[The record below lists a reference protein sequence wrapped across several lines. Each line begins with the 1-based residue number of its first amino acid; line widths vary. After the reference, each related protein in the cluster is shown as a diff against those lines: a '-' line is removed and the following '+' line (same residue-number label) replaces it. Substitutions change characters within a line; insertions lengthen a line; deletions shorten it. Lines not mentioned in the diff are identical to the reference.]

1 MSPEEQ
7 VVSGMGTIIGRK
19 NEIRQL
25 TDYYNSGRAE
35 FVAIYGRRRIGKTYL
50 VRNVFRG
57 RFCFEMSGS
66 IGAGSEAQLSNFV
79 HALYDY
85 GYHTDGSLKTWTDA
99 FFALRSILKERIGK
113 GERLVLFI
121 DELPCLDT
129 SKSGFLQAFE
139 HFWNSWASDHNEIML
154 IVCGSAT
161 SWMVGNLIDSH
172 GGLHNRITHEIHL
185 APFSLAET
193 EEMLLAS
200 GFVWHRLS
208 ILQAYSIMGG
218 VPYYLGLLEKDKS
231 LEANIDRL
239 FFAERGE
246 LRREYHRLYASL
258 FKNSEIYTKVIEA
271 LASCK
276 QGLTRKQ
283 IAEKIKSASG
293 GSLTKVIKELVNC
306 DFVRGYN
313 TRERKIKQKDQIYQ
327 LTDLYTL
334 FYMQFCHKATT
345 DEHYWTNIMGK
356 PVQNT
361 WYGLSFERICMLHIP
376 QIKNKLGIDRIH
388 TEYYSWR
395 SRESESAAQIDLII
409 ERADNLANVCEIK
422 YSQLPYSITKEEESR
437 IRNRIADF
445 VSETGIR
452 TGVLPTMITTFGIR
466 NNAYSSI
473 AQVSLTMDDLFE

>member
-1 MSPEEQ
+1 ME
-7 VVSGMGTIIGRK
+7 TIIGRK
-19 NEIRQL
+19 DEIRQL

-35 FVAIYGRRRIGKTYL
+35 LIALYGRRRIGKTYL
-50 VRNVFRG
+50 VRNVFRD

-66 IGAGSEAQLSNFV
+66 IGAGSEAQMSNFV
-79 HALYDY
+79 HALHDY
-85 GYHTDGSLKTWTDA
+85 GYTGDDSPKTWTDA
-99 FFALRSILKERIGK
+99 FFALRALLKERIGK

-121 DELPCLDT
+121 DDLPCLDT
-129 SKSGFLQAFE
+129 PKSGFLQAFE
-139 HFWNSWASDHNEIML
+139 HFWNSWASDHSEIML

-161 SWMVGNLIDSH
+161 SWMVSNLIDSH
-172 GGLHNRITHEIHL
+172 GGLHNRITHEMHL
-185 APFSLAET
+185 APFTLAET
-193 EEMLLAS
+193 EEMLLAG
-200 GFVWHRLS
+200 GFAWPRLL
-208 ILQAYSIMGG
+208 ILQAYTIMGG

-246 LRREYHRLYASL
+246 LKREYQRLYASL
-258 FKNSEIYTKVIEA
+258 FKNSETYMKVIEA

-283 IAEKIKSASG
+283 IAERIKTASG
-293 GSLTKVIKELVNC
+293 GSLTKVIKELFNC

-345 DEHYWTNIMGK
+345 DEHYWTNMMGK
-356 PVQNT
+356 PLQNT
-361 WYGLSFERICMLHIP
+361 WYGLSLERVCMLHIQ
-376 QIKNKLGIDRIH
+376 QIKKRLGIDRIH

-395 SRESESAAQIDLII
+395 SRESVPAAQIDLII
-409 ERADNLANVCEIK
+409 ERADNLTNVCEIK
-422 YSQLPYSITKEEESR
+422 YSQLPYTITKEEESR

-452 TGVLPTMITTFGIR
+452 TGILPTMITTFGIR
-466 NNAYSSI
+466 HNAYSSI
-473 AQVSLTMDDLFE
+473 AQASLTMDDLFE

>member
-1 MSPEEQ
+1 ME
-7 VVSGMGTIIGRK
+7 TFIGRK

-35 FVAIYGRRRIGKTYL
+35 FIAIYGRRRIGKTYL

-57 RFCFEMSGS
+57 KFCFEMSGS
-66 IGAGSEAQLSNFV
+66 IGAGSEAQISNFV
-79 HALYDY
+79 HALHDY
-85 GYHTDGSLKTWTDA
+85 GYNTDDSPMTWTDA
-99 FFALRSILKERIGK
+99 FFALRSLLKEQIGK
-113 GERLVLFI
+113 GKRLVLFI

-129 SKSGFLQAFE
+129 PKSGFLQAFE
-139 HFWNSWASDHNEIML
+139 HFWNSWASDHHEIML

-185 APFSLAET
+185 APFTLAET
-193 EEMLLAS
+193 EEMLLAN
-200 GFVWHRLS
+200 GFAWHRLS

-218 VPYYLGLLEKDKS
+218 IPYYLGLLERDKN

-246 LRREYHRLYASL
+246 LKREYNRLYASL
-258 FKNSEIYTKVIEA
+258 FKKSEIYMKVIEA

-283 IAEKIKSASG
+283 ISEKIKATSG
-293 GSLTKVIKELVNC
+293 GTLTKVIRELVNC

-327 LTDLYTL
+327 LSDLYTL

-345 DEHYWTNIMGK
+345 DEHYWTNMMGK
-356 PVQNT
+356 PLQNT
-361 WYGLSFERICMLHIP
+361 WYGLSFERVCMLHIP
-376 QIKNKLGIDRIH
+376 QIKKKLGIDHIH

-395 SRESESAAQIDLII
+395 SRESVPAAQIDLII
-409 ERADNLANVCEIK
+409 ERADNLTNVCEIK
-422 YSQLPYSITKEEESR
+422 YSQLPYSITKEEDTH

-445 VSETGIR
+445 VSETNIR
-452 TGVLPTMITTFGIR
+452 TGILFTMITTFGIR

-473 AQVSLTMDDLFE
+473 AQASLTIDDLFQP

>member
-1 MSPEEQ
+1 ME
-7 VVSGMGTIIGRK
+7 TFIGRK

-35 FVAIYGRRRIGKTYL
+35 FIAIYGRRRIGKTYL

-57 RFCFEMSGS
+57 KFCFEMSGS
-66 IGAGSEAQLSNFV
+66 IGAGSEAQISNFV
-79 HALYDY
+79 HALHDY
-85 GYHTDGSLKTWTDA
+85 GYNTDDSPMTWTDA
-99 FFALRSILKERIGK
+99 FFALRSILKEQIGK
-113 GERLVLFI
+113 GKRLVLFI

-129 SKSGFLQAFE
+129 PKSGFLQAFE
-139 HFWNSWASDHNEIML
+139 HFWNSWASDHHEIML

-185 APFSLAET
+185 APFTLAET
-193 EEMLLAS
+193 EEMLLAN
-200 GFVWHRLS
+200 GFAWHRLS

-218 VPYYLGLLEKDKS
+218 IPYYLGLLERDKN

-246 LRREYHRLYASL
+246 LKREYNRLYASL
-258 FKNSEIYTKVIEA
+258 FKKSEIYMKVIEA

-283 IAEKIKSASG
+283 ISEKIKATSG
-293 GSLTKVIKELVNC
+293 GTLTKVIRELVNC

-327 LTDLYTL
+327 LSDLYTL

-345 DEHYWTNIMGK
+345 DEHYWTNMMGK
-356 PVQNT
+356 PLQNT
-361 WYGLSFERICMLHIP
+361 WYGLSFERVCMLHIP
-376 QIKNKLGIDRIH
+376 QIKKKLGIDHIH

-395 SRESESAAQIDLII
+395 SRESVPAAQIDLII
-409 ERADNLANVCEIK
+409 ERADNLTNVCEIK
-422 YSQLPYSITKEEESR
+422 YSQLPYSITKEEDTH

-445 VSETGIR
+445 VSETNIR
-452 TGVLPTMITTFGIR
+452 TGILFTMITTFGIR
-466 NNAYSSI
+466 NNACSSI
-473 AQVSLTMDDLFE
+473 AQASLTIDDLFQP

>member
-1 MSPEEQ
+1 ME
-7 VVSGMGTIIGRK
+7 TFIGRK

-35 FVAIYGRRRIGKTYL
+35 FIAIYGRRRIGKTYL

-57 RFCFEMSGS
+57 KFCFEMSGS
-66 IGAGSEAQLSNFV
+66 IGAGSEAQISNFV
-79 HALYDY
+79 HALHDY
-85 GYHTDGSLKTWTDA
+85 GYNTDDSPMTWTDA
-99 FFALRSILKERIGK
+99 FFALRSILKEQIGK
-113 GERLVLFI
+113 GKRLVLFI

-129 SKSGFLQAFE
+129 PKSGFLQAFE
-139 HFWNSWASDHNEIML
+139 HFWNSWASDHHEIML

-185 APFSLAET
+185 APFTLAET
-193 EEMLLAS
+193 EEMLLAN
-200 GFVWHRLS
+200 GFAWHRLS

-218 VPYYLGLLEKDKS
+218 IPYYLGLLERDKN

-246 LRREYHRLYASL
+246 LKREYNRLYASL
-258 FKNSEIYTKVIEA
+258 FKKSEIYMKVIEA

-283 IAEKIKSASG
+283 ISEKIKATSG
-293 GSLTKVIKELVNC
+293 GTLTKVIRELVNC

-327 LTDLYTL
+327 LSDLYTL

-345 DEHYWTNIMGK
+345 DEHYWTNMMGK
-356 PVQNT
+356 PLQNT
-361 WYGLSFERICMLHIP
+361 WYGLSFERVCMLHIP
-376 QIKNKLGIDRIH
+376 QIKKKLGIDHIH

-395 SRESESAAQIDLII
+395 SRESVPAAQIDLII
-409 ERADNLANVCEIK
+409 ERADNLTNVCEIK
-422 YSQLPYSITKEEESR
+422 YSQQPYSITKEEDTR

-445 VSETGIR
+445 VSETNIR
-452 TGVLPTMITTFGIR
+452 TGILFTMITTFGMR

-473 AQVSLTMDDLFE
+473 AQASLTIDDLFQP

>member
-1 MSPEEQ
+1 ME
-7 VVSGMGTIIGRK
+7 TIIGRK
-19 NEIRQL
+19 NEIKQL

-35 FVAIYGRRRIGKTYL
+35 FIAIYGRRRIGKTYL

-57 RFCFEMSGS
+57 QFCFEMSGS
-66 IGAGSEAQLSNFV
+66 IGAGSEAQMSNFV
-79 HALYDY
+79 HALHDY
-85 GYHTDGSLKTWTDA
+85 GYHTNVSPKTWTDA

-121 DELPCLDT
+121 DELQCLDT
-129 SKSGFLQAFE
+129 PKSGFLQAFE
-139 HFWNSWASDHNEIML
+139 HFWNSWASDHSEIML

-200 GFVWHRLS
+200 GFMWHRLS

-231 LEANIDRL
+231 LEGNIDCL
-239 FFAERGE
+239 FFSERGE

-258 FKNSEIYTKVIEA
+258 FKNSEIYMKVIEA

-361 WYGLSFERICMLHIP
+361 WYGLSFERVCMLHIP
-376 QIKNKLGIDRIH
+376 QIKKKLGIDRIH

-395 SRESESAAQIDLII
+395 SRESEPAAQIDLII
-409 ERADNLANVCEIK
+409 ERADNMTNVCEIK

-452 TGVLPTMITTFGIR
+452 TGILPTMITTFGIR

-473 AQVSLTMDDLFE
+473 AQVSLTMDDLFEW

>member
-1 MSPEEQ
+1 MNCME
-7 VVSGMGTIIGRK
+7 TFIGRK

-25 TDYYNSGRAE
+25 TEYYNSGKAE

-50 VRNVFRG
+50 VRNVFRDK
-57 RFCFEMSGS
+57 FCFDMSGS
-66 IGAGSEAQLSNFV
+66 IGAGIEAQMSNFV
-79 HALYDY
+79 HALHDY
-85 GYHTDGSLKTWTDA
+85 GYCSDVEPKTWTDA
-99 FFALRSILKERIGK
+99 FFALRSLLKEQIGK
-113 GERLVLFI
+113 GHRLVLFI

-129 SKSGFLQAFE
+129 PKSGFLQAFE
-139 HFWNSWASDHNEIML
+139 HFWNSWASDHSEIML

-185 APFSLAET
+185 APFTLAET
-193 EEMLLAS
+193 EEMLLAN
-200 GFVWHRLS
+200 GFAWHRLS

-218 VPYYLGLLEKDKS
+218 IPYYLGLLEKDKS

-246 LRREYHRLYASL
+246 LKREYQRLYASL
-258 FKNSEIYTKVIEA
+258 FKNSETYMKVIEA

-283 IAEKIKSASG
+283 IAERIKTASG
-293 GSLTKVIKELVNC
+293 GSLTKVIKELFNC

-345 DEHYWTNIMGK
+345 DEHYWTNMMGK
-356 PVQNT
+356 PLQNT
-361 WYGLSFERICMLHIP
+361 WYGLSLERVCMLHIQ
-376 QIKNKLGIDRIH
+376 QIKKRLGIDRIH

-395 SRESESAAQIDLII
+395 SRESVPAAQIDLII
-409 ERADNLANVCEIK
+409 ERADNLTNVCEIK
-422 YSQLPYSITKEEESR
+422 YSQLPYTITKEEESR

-452 TGVLPTMITTFGIR
+452 TGILPTMITTFGIR
-466 NNAYSSI
+466 HNAYSSI
-473 AQVSLTMDDLFE
+473 AQASLTMDDLFE

>member
-1 MSPEEQ
+1 
-7 VVSGMGTIIGRK
+7 MGTIIGRK
-19 NEIRQL
+19 DEIRQL

-35 FVAIYGRRRIGKTYL
+35 LIALYGRRRIGKTYL
-50 VRNVFRG
+50 VRNVFRD

-66 IGAGSEAQLSNFV
+66 IGAGSEAQMSNFV
-79 HALYDY
+79 HALHDY
-85 GYHTDGSLKTWTDA
+85 GYTGDDSPKTWTDA
-99 FFALRSILKERIGK
+99 FYALRALLKERIGK

-129 SKSGFLQAFE
+129 PKSGFLQAFE
-139 HFWNSWASDHNEIML
+139 HFWNSWASDHSEIML

-161 SWMVGNLIDSH
+161 SWMVSNLIDSH
-172 GGLHNRITHEIHL
+172 GGLHNRITHEMHL
-185 APFSLAET
+185 APFTLAET
-193 EEMLLAS
+193 EEMLLAG
-200 GFVWHRLS
+200 GFAWPRLL
-208 ILQAYSIMGG
+208 ILQAYTIMGG
-218 VPYYLGLLEKDKS
+218 VPYYLSLLEKDKS

-246 LRREYHRLYASL
+246 LKREYQRLYASL
-258 FKNSEIYTKVIEA
+258 FKNSETYMKVIEA

-283 IAEKIKSASG
+283 IAERIKTASG

-345 DEHYWTNIMGK
+345 DEHYWTNMMGK
-356 PVQNT
+356 PLQNT
-361 WYGLSFERICMLHIP
+361 WYGLSLERVCMLHIQ
-376 QIKNKLGIDRIH
+376 QIKKRLGIDRIH

-395 SRESESAAQIDLII
+395 SRESVPAAQINLII
-409 ERADNLANVCEIK
+409 ERADNLTNVCEIK
-422 YSQLPYSITKEEESR
+422 YSQLSYTITKEEESR

-452 TGVLPTMITTFGIR
+452 TGILPTMITTFGIR
-466 NNAYSSI
+466 HNAYSSI
-473 AQVSLTMDDLFE
+473 AQASLTMDDLFE

>member
-1 MSPEEQ
+1 ME
-7 VVSGMGTIIGRK
+7 TIIGRK
-19 NEIRQL
+19 DEIRQL

-35 FVAIYGRRRIGKTYL
+35 LIALYGRRRIGKTYL
-50 VRNVFRG
+50 VRNVFRD

-66 IGAGSEAQLSNFV
+66 IGAGSEAQMSNFV
-79 HALYDY
+79 HALHDY
-85 GYHTDGSLKTWTDA
+85 GYTGDDSPKTWTDA
-99 FFALRSILKERIGK
+99 FFALRALLKERIGK

-129 SKSGFLQAFE
+129 PKSGFLQAFE
-139 HFWNSWASDHNEIML
+139 HFWNSWASDHSEIML

-161 SWMVGNLIDSH
+161 SWMVSNLIDSH
-172 GGLHNRITHEIHL
+172 GGLHNRITHEMHL
-185 APFSLAET
+185 APFTLAET
-193 EEMLLAS
+193 EEMLLAG
-200 GFVWHRLS
+200 GFAWPRLL
-208 ILQAYSIMGG
+208 ILQAYTIMGG

-246 LRREYHRLYASL
+246 LKREYQRLYASL
-258 FKNSEIYTKVIEA
+258 FKNSETYMKVIEA

-283 IAEKIKSASG
+283 IAERIKTASG
-293 GSLTKVIKELVNC
+293 GSLTKVIKELFNC

-345 DEHYWTNIMGK
+345 DEHYWTNMMGK
-356 PVQNT
+356 PLQNT
-361 WYGLSFERICMLHIP
+361 WYGLSLERVCMLHIQ
-376 QIKNKLGIDRIH
+376 QIKKRLGIDRIH

-395 SRESESAAQIDLII
+395 SRESVPAAQIDLII
-409 ERADNLANVCEIK
+409 ERADNLTNVCEIK
-422 YSQLPYSITKEEESR
+422 YSQLPYTITKEEESR

-452 TGVLPTMITTFGIR
+452 TGILPTMITTFGIR
-466 NNAYSSI
+466 HNAYSSI
-473 AQVSLTMDDLFE
+473 AQASLTMDDLFE

>member
-1 MSPEEQ
+1 
-7 VVSGMGTIIGRK
+7 MGTIIGRK
-19 NEIRQL
+19 NEIKQL

-35 FVAIYGRRRIGKTYL
+35 FIAIYGRRRIGKTYL

-57 RFCFEMSGS
+57 QFCFEMSGS
-66 IGAGSEAQLSNFV
+66 IGAGSEAQMSNFV
-79 HALYDY
+79 HALHDY
-85 GYHTDGSLKTWTDA
+85 GYHTNVSPKTWTDA

-129 SKSGFLQAFE
+129 PKSGFFQAFE
-139 HFWNSWASDHNEIML
+139 HFWNSWASDHSEIML

-193 EEMLLAS
+193 EEMLQAS
-200 GFVWHRLS
+200 GFMWHRLS

-231 LEANIDRL
+231 LEGNIDCL
-239 FFAERGE
+239 FFSERGE

-258 FKNSEIYTKVIEA
+258 FKNSEIYMKVIEA

-283 IAEKIKSASG
+283 IAEKIKSTSG

-306 DFVRGYN
+306 DFVRGYH

-361 WYGLSFERICMLHIP
+361 WYGLSFERVCMLHIP
-376 QIKNKLGIDRIH
+376 QIKKKLGIDRIH

-395 SRESESAAQIDLII
+395 SRESEPAAQIDLII
-409 ERADNLANVCEIK
+409 ERADNMTNVCEIK

-452 TGVLPTMITTFGIR
+452 TGILPTMITTFGIR

-473 AQVSLTMDDLFE
+473 AQVSLTMDDLFEW